1 LTERIASLVRRARAR
16 LEAVRL
22 LKAASRGVLAGGAAG
37 LALLVVMKALPS
49 LTNVALLP
57 WTLLGAGAAVATL
70 FAAFGPRIGLDAAAL
85 FLDQRLQTKER
96 IVTSLSCPPGPFADR
111 LEQELEGVRALPR
124 FPFPR
129 EAAFVPAALFLIF
142 AAGLLPESRGEAAPE
157 REAVA
162 FTPVEAV
169 GMRGGEAP
177 DVSETLEKMALGT
190 HLDEAQLEELRQ
202 AIDRT
207 LHRPED
213 RAAAKETLE
222 KAAAGDEAAALEI
235 LRRLGARE
243 EAAAGPGA
251 VSVTA
256 YPDAQELLLEY
267 RRNLSEEIGR

>member
-1 LTERIASLVRRARAR
+1 VTERIASLVRRARAR

-37 LALLVVMKALPS
+37 LALLVAMKALPS
-49 LTNVALLP
+49 LSTVALLP

-85 FLDQRLQTKER
+85 FLDQRLQTQQR
-96 IVTSLSCPPGPFADR
+96 IVTSLHCPPGPFADR
-111 LEQELEGVRALPR
+111 LVHELESVRALPR

-129 EAAFVPAALFLIF
+129 EAALVPAALFLIF
-142 AAGLLPESRGEAAPE
+142 AAGLLPEARRRAAPE

-162 FTPVEAV
+162 LPVEAV
-169 GMRGGEAP
+169 GMGGGKAP

-190 HLDEAQLEELRQ
+190 LLDEAQLEELRQ

-222 KAAAGDEAAALEI
+222 KATAGDEAAALEL

-243 EAAAGPGA
+243 EAAAGPGV

-256 YPDAQELLLEY
+256 YPDAQELLLQY